1 MANDVNI
8 ASLHPVKVQRLS
20 GSSLQRSGAAS
31 GSVSIG
37 AVDTAICGALC
48 RGSVCRGAHC
58 HESTA
63 IVHDSIV
70 TRCRVLSGKLPHKQ
84 RIEFR
89 RGSPPQGR
97 ALLAACRENGRA
109 WAENEWPTPGPTSQ
123 RRHRRSGRRRS
134 RTRRW
139 TRSRT
144 RATTT
149 GAPLGLGV
157 GVGYHYWRA
166 PPCAAPAHASVHT
179 CELSPYSLNA
189 LSVLAPW
196 QELRRHTST
205 APNFTPNARAAQPL
219 TSGAVRRVLR
229 HDPNPDPD
237 PDAGTTRCPRAKARR
252 QCRCRSRWSRARS
265 Q

>member
-1 MANDVNI
+1 M
-8 ASLHPVKVQRLS
+8 S

-31 GSVSIG
+31 GAASSIG

-63 IVHDSIV
+63 IVHDSMV
-70 TRCRVLSGKLPHKQ
+70 SGKLPHKQ
-84 RIEFR
+84 RIEFQ
-89 RGSPPQGR
+89 PR

-109 WAENEWPTPGPTSQ
+109 WTENEWPTPGPTSQ

-166 PPCAAPAHASVHT
+166 PPCAAPAHASVHM
-179 CELSPYSLNA
+179 CELSPCLLRA

-205 APNFTPNARAAQPL
+205 APNFTPNARAARPL

-229 HDPNPDPD
+229 HDPDPDPD